1 MLKALWKTVIG
12 WFGFVDD
19 VDAGTGKHLEKRV
32 SEAPSKAPPVKAA
45 VTPDLPPALPVQ
57 PPERKLYEGESFKI
71 SSADIAVADG
81 FMLKEGRP
89 GPTPA
94 QRKVIFSEA
103 TATTV
108 LAGAGSGKSTTLVQ
122 RVLFMH
128 KVLKI
133 DLGTMAVFTFT
144 RKSRHDFIRKLL
156 EEAPNWDVVLTEKQA
171 QRLVRTFHSK
181 ALNLAKGI
189 LGKDERIF
197 EFVGEEE
204 PATIAEPSEAQ
215 PEPEAEAFSAVELRA
230 NETDTFIDLDG
241 NDSQGQILKETYA
254 ACYGASD
261 RFRDAV
267 FKLYCFTLASRQW
280 EKNDPKFEGML
291 RNLKWMSTYD
301 QALCEHVE
309 NAWTQAGLWPLA
321 GVVARTSGDKRF
333 ELQVMGESFSSNGY
347 VAKLGMHVVLGPC
360 EGLAQ
365 PSAELMRQKVKFPLA
380 AVHNKR
386 RALLVGCDAP
396 IRYIQDA
403 QDLRKLQL
411 QLEVLDSEHGLAAP
425 AIMLRLPNET
435 EKPVFEALYS
445 FGAFVEALGLQ
456 PDKLNT
462 LLSFKTWSPV
472 ERAVIDSVSLFFT
485 EFYLQLQKRNLISF
499 NQVFSMLGEQSPDLK
514 KLSISSLIGVKH
526 LLIDE
531 FQDISPLIVQFVRG
545 VQRELLR
552 KSKGM
557 QRPTLMCVGDDWQSI
572 YGWRG
577 SAPHF
582 LLKLPE
588 HFPGASREYIE
599 MEANFRSSQ
608 HIINCGEAFIDRVE
622 VKSNKR
628 GIASNPA
635 VKELPY
641 LVGAVE
647 TYSSDDIRAAV
658 TRVLDGAA
666 DDAKVYVLAGKHD
679 DLVMFRPIKDSRLL
693 CTTFHQ
699 SKGLEADYVILVGC
713 PKHFG
718 SNDLKNALYE
728 AAKFEQRFDDAQ
740 RDEAFR
746 VAYVAATRAKKF
758 CIWFAEPSPGN
769 VIEAVPADGR
779 HRLQLDRGSVADYVS
794 RCLQHAEGDRSTVR

>member
-1 MLKALWKTVIG
+1 MLKALWKTIIG
-12 WFGFVDD
+12 WFGFVAD
-19 VDAGTGKHLEKRV
+19 VDTGAKHPEKCL
-32 SEAPSKAPPVKAA
+32 SEAPSKARPVQAT
-45 VTPDLPPALPVQ
+45 VTPVQPSATPVR

-71 SSADIAVADG
+71 SPADIAVADG

-156 EEAPNWDVVLTEKQA
+156 EEAPNWDVVLSEKQA

-204 PATIAEPSEAQ
+204 PATIAAPSEAQ
-215 PEPEAEAFSAVELRA
+215 PEPEAETLSAAELRA
-230 NETDTFIDLDG
+230 NESDTFIDLDG

-267 FKLYCFTLASRQW
+267 FKLYCFTLASRPW

-291 RNLKWMSTYD
+291 RRLEWMSSYD

-309 NAWTQAGLWPLA
+309 NAWKQTGLWPLA
-321 GVVARTSGDKRF
+321 GVVERTPGDKRF
-333 ELQVMGESFSSNGY
+333 ELQVMGESFLSNGY

-365 PSAELMRQKVKFPLA
+365 PSPELVRQKVKVPLA
-380 AVHNKR
+380 SISNKR

-396 IRYIQDA
+396 IRYIQNA
-403 QDLRKLQL
+403 HDLRKLQL
-411 QLEVLDSEHGLAAP
+411 QLAVLDSERGLAAP
-425 AIMLRLPNET
+425 AVMLRLPNET

-456 PDKLNT
+456 PDKLDK

-472 ERAVIDSVSLFFT
+472 ERAVIDGVGLFFT
-485 EFYLQLQKRNLISF
+485 EFYLQLRKRNLVSF
-499 NQVFSMLGEQSPDLK
+499 NQVFSKLGEQSPDLE

-552 KSKGM
+552 KSNGT

-582 LLKLPE
+582 LLKLPAY
-588 HFPGASREYIE
+588 FPGASRQYIE

-608 HIINCGEAFIDRVE
+608 HIIDCGEAFIDKVRI
-622 VKSNKR
+622 KSSKR

-635 VKELPY
+635 VKDLPY
-641 LVGAVE
+641 LVAAVE
-647 TYSSDDIRAAV
+647 TYTSDDVLATV
-658 TRVLDGAA
+658 TRVLDQA
-666 DDAKVYVLAGKHD
+666 DTEAKVYVLGGKHD
-679 DLVMFRPIKDSRLL
+679 DLAMFKSIKDSRLL

-699 SKGLEADYVILVGC
+699 SKGLEADYVILVGA

-746 VAYVAATRAKKF
+746 VAYVAATRARKF
-758 CIWFAEPSPGN
+758 CIWFAEPAPGS
-769 VIEAVPADGR
+769 VIEEVPADGR
-779 HRLQLDRGSVADYVS
+779 HRLTLDKGSVADHVN
-794 RCLQHAEGDRSTVR
+794 RCLTHAGGNR